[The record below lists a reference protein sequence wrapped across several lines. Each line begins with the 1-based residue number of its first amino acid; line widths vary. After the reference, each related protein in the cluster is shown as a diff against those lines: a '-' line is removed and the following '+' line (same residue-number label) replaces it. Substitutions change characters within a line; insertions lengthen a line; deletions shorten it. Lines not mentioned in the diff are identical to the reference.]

1 MKKPTESLIT
11 TVALVIFLVPL
22 CVITFPPLVG
32 LTLAL
37 LHALFTLG
45 EHSGVIALVGKG
57 ITFQALVLSI
67 IVATPFLISL
77 IAVKT
82 MWKIHLPLH
91 VYVLSLLLGPL
102 TAGIAKGI
110 ATLGTVGNDLVVPTI
125 IIIPTVI
132 LIFIIRTVW
141 QVIANDKKS

>member
-1 MKKPTESLIT
+1 MKKSTESLMT
-11 TVALVIFLVPL
+11 TVALIIFLVPL
-22 CVITFPPLVG
+22 CAVTIPPLVR

-45 EHSGVIALVGKG
+45 KHSGLMTLVGG
-57 ITFQALVLSI
+57 EIMFHALVLSI
-67 IVATPFLISL
+67 IVATPLLISL
-77 IAVKT
+77 LAVKT
-82 MWKIHLPLH
+82 MWKVHLPLH
-91 VYVLSLLLGPL
+91 VYVLSLLLSPL
-102 TAGIAKGI
+102 TVGIARGMS
-110 ATLGTVGNDLVVPTI
+110 TLGKVGNDLVVPTI